1 MMKSEVWVKP
11 NSNGY
16 ITAVDGGNTISNI
29 KDFSQWVKI
38 DAGEGK
44 RYAHCQRHYF
54 PDPIYTIGG
63 AYRYKLVDGQPVECT
78 PEEIR
83 EQEEARKPKTIAP
96 RNITEGEYITVNG
109 VLCKA
114 TVNIPNGERI
124 ITGQNAIETTVEAQL
139 YELDMKGE

>member
-63 AYRYKLVDGQPVECT
+63 AYRYKLVNGQPQECT
-78 PEEIR
+78 PEEIAA
-83 EQEEARKPKTIAP
+83 QEEANKPDPAP
-96 RNITEGEYITVNG
+96 SDN
-109 VLCKA
+109 LA
-114 TVNIPNGERI
+114 ERV
-124 ITGQNAIETTVEAQL
+124 TAVESDVAALTTAIE
-139 YELDMKGE
+139 KGLAL